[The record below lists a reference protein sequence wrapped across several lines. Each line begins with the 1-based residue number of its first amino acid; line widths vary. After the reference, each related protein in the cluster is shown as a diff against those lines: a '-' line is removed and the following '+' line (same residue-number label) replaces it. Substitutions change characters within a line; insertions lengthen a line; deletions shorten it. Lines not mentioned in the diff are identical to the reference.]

1 MFSIRQKYCR
11 INVVKIKVDPVK
23 EKKKNA
29 TQYTCSA
36 KCELNIELFIPPV
49 FLFLLLSTSATYM

>member
-23 EKKKNA
+23 EKKNA
-29 TQYTCSA
+29 TQNTCSA

-49 FLFLLLSTSATYM
+49 FLFFVAEY

>member
-11 INVVKIKVDPVK
+11 INVVKIKVDPV
-23 EKKKNA
+23 KKKNA

-49 FLFLLLSTSATYM
+49 FLFCCLVLALRTCK

>member
-11 INVVKIKVDPVK
+11 INVVKIKVDPV
-23 EKKKNA
+23 KKNA

>member
-23 EKKKNA
+23 EKKNA